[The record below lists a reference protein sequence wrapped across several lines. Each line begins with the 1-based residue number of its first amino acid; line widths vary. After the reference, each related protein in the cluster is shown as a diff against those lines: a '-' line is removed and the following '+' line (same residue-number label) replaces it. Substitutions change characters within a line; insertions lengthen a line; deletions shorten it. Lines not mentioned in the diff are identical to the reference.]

1 MKNRTKHPNCFQ
13 SQLHQRQRRGV
24 STVWMLLGLAI
35 IAVVAVLAVP
45 SWRTSLFGGSSD
57 SKEYKQFITESVKM
71 APFRIVVIDQGTLDS
86 MQNSTLTNRVE
97 GSTTIL
103 SIVPEGT
110 TVAGPVKTEFAGK
123 VKLGDD
129 ASASEKTVVVVE
141 DDGTEHTYSISIGEY
156 TRVIVEDGQRV
167 KKGDI
172 LGGDVVCELDSSSL
186 VDKERQQQIS
196 VTQSRANYDKAQ
208 KELAIQKS
216 TNATALS
223 AAQLAETLADLDNEK
238 YTADDGEYQQEFNRI
253 KGEMKKSEQ
262 TLETARESYE
272 YTRTLAQRGYSTQT
286 DLESKRIAV
295 TQASIELQNK
305 SDELNVLKT
314 YTKVRREAEL
324 KQDAENK
331 KEDTKRIV
339 LEGEA
344 LIAKVSADLDT
355 AKLTYEVEASELERL
370 QRQIKACI
378 LVAPQKGEVVYASQQ
393 SSRGSQPVVIEE
405 GANVRER
412 QRIVKLPDLTSMKA
426 DARIHESKI
435 SRIEPGLSVEIEVDA
450 LPNVLYH
457 GVLESVS
464 SVPVPGS
471 WPNTDLKEYESVIR
485 ITDDV
490 KKVRELRPGMNA
502 ELRIIVQERDEDV
515 LQAPVQSIINVMG
528 TTFAYVLTPSG
539 PEKRDV
545 KVGDSNDEFMEI
557 VEGLKAGEDVIM
569 NPRTHFA
576 DDISEIEAK
585 LLRDAEENAP
595 KAGKGRPGKGAGS
608 WKGSSKGGAKGKSG
622 GWNGS
627 KGKGAGKGGRPK
639 SGGQQASGGGGQF
652 DPSAI
657 FTRVDKNGDGK
668 ITSDED
674 TSGRMMASDADGD
687 GSVSKEEF
695 LEAAKKWQQR

>member
-1 MKNRTKHPNCFQ
+1 M
-13 SQLHQRQRRGV
+13 
-24 STVWMLLGLAI
+24 LAI
-35 IAVVAVLAVP
+35 P
-45 SWRTSLFGGSSD
+45 SWRNALFGSSGD
-57 SKEYKQFITESVKM
+57 ANEYKQFITETVKK
-71 APFRIVVIDQGTLDS
+71 APFRIAVTEQGTLDS
-86 MQNSTLTNRVE
+86 MKNSTLTNQVE

-110 TVAGPVKTEFAGK
+110 TVVGPVKTEFDGT

-129 ASASEKTVVVVE
+129 PSASEKTITVVE
-141 DDGTEHTYSISIGEY
+141 EDGTEHTYSITIGEY
-156 TRVIVEDGQRV
+156 TRVIVEDGDTV

-196 VTQSRANYDKAQ
+196 VTQARANLDKAE
-208 KELAIQKS
+208 KELEIQKS
-216 TNATALS
+216 TNASAMS
-223 AAQLAETLADLDNEK
+223 AARLAEKLAELDRKK
-238 YTADDGEYQQEFNRI
+238 YSADDGEYQQEFDRI
-253 KGEMKKSEQ
+253 SGEIKKAEQ
-262 TLETARESYE
+262 TLESAREGYE
-272 YTRTLAQRGYSTQT
+272 YTRTLAQRGYSNQT

-295 TQASIELQNK
+295 SQANIELKNK
-305 SDELNVLKT
+305 KDELNVLVR
-314 YTKVRREAEL
+314 YTRERRESELEQLAE
-324 KQDAENK
+324 DT
-331 KEDTKRIV
+331 KEDTKRV
-339 LEGEA
+339 KLEGLA

-355 AKLTYEVEASELERL
+355 ARLTYQVEESELTRL

-378 LVAPQKGEVVYASQQ
+378 LVAPQNGEVVYASQQ

-485 ITDDV
+485 ITDEV

-515 LQAPVQSIINVMG
+515 LQSPVQSIINVMG
-528 TTFAYVLTPSG
+528 TTFAYVLTPDG

-545 KVGDSNDEFMEI
+545 KIGDSNDEFMEI
-557 VEGLKAGEDVIM
+557 LGGLLESDRVIM

-576 DDISEIEAK
+576 DEIGEIEAK
-585 LLRDAEENAP
+585 LLRDAEENGTN
-595 KAGKGRPGKGAGS
+595 AGKGRPGKGGAGKGAS
-608 WKGSSKGGAKGKSG
+608 WKGSSKAGSKTGGKGKSG
-622 GWNGS
+622 NWSGS
-627 KGKGAGKGGRPK
+627 KGKGRPDPSPK
-639 SGGQQASGGGGQF
+639 AAGGGGQQRSNQL
-652 DPSAI
+652 DPAAI
-657 FTRVDKNGDGK
+657 LKRTDKNGDGK
-668 ITSDED
+668 ITADED
-674 TSGRMMASDADGD
+674 ERGFIMRSDADGD
-687 GSVSKEEF
+687 GSVTLEE
-695 LEAAKKWQQR
+695 LTEAMKRVRQ